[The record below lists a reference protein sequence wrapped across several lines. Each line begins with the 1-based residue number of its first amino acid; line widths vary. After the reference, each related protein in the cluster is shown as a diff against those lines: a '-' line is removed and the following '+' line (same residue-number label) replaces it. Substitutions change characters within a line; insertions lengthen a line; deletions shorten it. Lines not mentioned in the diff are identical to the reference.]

1 LGAAAHPPTFSL
13 PLQVTLG
20 FPDFVRRTNIEILR
34 DHLEASSYT
43 SGSHDSAPV
52 RDDGGQHS
60 AGA

>member
-1 LGAAAHPPTFSL
+1 
-13 PLQVTLG
+13 
-20 FPDFVRRTNIEILR
+20 VRRTNIEILR

-52 RDDGGQHS
+52 RDDGGKHS